1 MTPPRIRQ
9 LVVAANSL
17 DTAEKLQ
24 DILGL
29 GKPYP
34 DPGVGEFGLKNAVF
48 AIGDQFL
55 EVIVPV
61 SPDAPARRFIDRFG
75 EGGYMAIFQ
84 IPDIAAARM
93 RGDDMQL
100 RRVWNYDSDE
110 IAASHFHPVDIG
122 GAIVSVDEPR
132 PPESWRWGG
141 PDWEANAAP
150 GAITGMLAQSP
161 KPDDMGLKWA
171 TILGTAY
178 LETRCI
184 ETRDGNVLFRPAE
197 APGIAEFHLRTG
209 DVSGAL
215 ERARAHGL
223 ATTGTSFDL
232 AGVTFKLSA

>member
-9 LVVAANSL
+9 LVIAANSL

-48 AIGDQFL
+48 ALGDQFL

-61 SPDAPARRFIDRFG
+61 TPDAPARRFIDRFG

-84 IPDIAAARM
+84 TPDIEGVRA
-93 RGDDMQL
+93 RGDDMKL

-110 IAASHFHPVDIG
+110 IAASHFHPADVG

-132 PPESWRWGG
+132 PPGSWRWGG
-141 PDWEANAAP
+141 PDWEENSVP

-161 KPDDMGLKWA
+161 KPDDVGLKWA

-178 LETRCI
+178 LEIRRI
-184 ETRDGNVLFRPAE
+184 ETRDGDVNFRQSE
-197 APGIAEFHLRTG
+197 TPGIPEFHVRVE
-209 DVSGAL
+209 DKNAAL
-215 ERARAHGL
+215 ERARAHGVSVSE
-223 ATTGTSFDL
+223 TGFDL
-232 AGVTFKLSA
+232 AGVTFRVS